1 MTRALFCLTTL
12 ILIASAIVWTALGW
26 IPDLP
31 V

>member
-1 MTRALFCLTTL
+1 MTRAVFSSVTL

-26 IPDLP
+26 IPDFP